1 MKSLFQGMS
10 LALSKTINDLSQT
23 ER

>member
-1 MKSLFQGMS
+1 MKSLFQGMI